1 MCSDYKVF
9 GPINGSISTD
19 KRQAIIDEFTA
30 YEGPAILVSQIQAGG
45 TGLNIQAASVII
57 FCEPQLKPSLETQA
71 IARAFRM
78 GQVNT
83 VMVHR
88 LLCQD
93 TVDEQIVLMLENKQ
107 EIFDEF
113 ADKSESGKESV
124 SESQTN

>member
-1 MCSDYKVF
+1 
-9 GPINGSISTD
+9 
-19 KRQAIIDEFTA
+19 
-30 YEGPAILVSQIQAGG
+30 
-45 TGLNIQAASVII
+45 
-57 FCEPQLKPSLETQA
+57 
-71 IARAFRM
+71 M

-93 TVDEQIVLMLENKQ
+93 TVDEQIVLMLKNKQ